1 MLLPHLDDLVIVDVR
16 RDRNAVTI
24 EAAVAAGSGTCP
36 QCGSDSA
43 RVHSRYRR
51 QLADVSIAGSA
62 VVLRLR
68 VRRFFCPN
76 SGCAAKTFAEQVA
89 GLTVKWARRTSQLAA
104 TLTRIGLALAGRA
117 GARLAGKLG
126 IATSRDT
133 LLRLVRALPDPPI
146 AQVQILGVDDFSFR
160 RGHTY
165 GTVVVDMQSHRPI
178 EVLADRTAATLAQ
191 WLRGHA
197 GVEVVC
203 RDRASAYAE
212 AVKTAAPHAIQV
224 ADRWHLWHNLAE
236 AVDKTVVAER
246 AALRATME
254 QMPEKPAAQSIPLPS
269 VAPAEGRLTTRTRE
283 RYAAVRA
290 RIERGDGISAI
301 SRELRLD
308 RKTVRR
314 FARADTADQLLGAER
329 VRDSLLD
336 PFRAHLHD
344 RLNTGC
350 RDAATLAAEIRA
362 LGYRG
367 SVRTVR
373 RYVQP
378 LREHL
383 PLPAPIPAPPTV
395 RQVARWMTCRPDRLT
410 DGDRVQLKQVLECS
424 EVLRVT
430 HRQVREFADI
440 MTTRTGNQR
449 IQSWITRVT
458 RTGAPALRT
467 FARGLRSDIDAVTNG
482 LTLPHS
488 SGAVEGSVTRIK
500 HLKRSMYGRAKFD
513 LLRIRIL
520 HPN

>member
-1 MLLPHLDDLVIVDVR
+1 
-16 RDRNAVTI
+16 
-24 EAAVAAGSGTCP
+24 
-36 QCGSDSA
+36 
-43 RVHSRYRR
+43 
-51 QLADVSIAGSA
+51 
-62 VVLRLR
+62 
-68 VRRFFCPN
+68 
-76 SGCAAKTFAEQVA
+76 
-89 GLTVKWARRTSQLAA
+89 
-104 TLTRIGLALAGRA
+104 
-117 GARLAGKLG
+117 
-126 IATSRDT
+126 
-133 LLRLVRALPDPPI
+133 
-146 AQVQILGVDDFSFR
+146 
-160 RGHTY
+160 
-165 GTVVVDMQSHRPI
+165 RPI